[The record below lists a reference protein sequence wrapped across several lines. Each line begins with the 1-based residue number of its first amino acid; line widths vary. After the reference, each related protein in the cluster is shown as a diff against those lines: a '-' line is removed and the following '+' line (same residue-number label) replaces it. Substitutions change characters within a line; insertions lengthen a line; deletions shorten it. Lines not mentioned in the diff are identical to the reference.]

1 MVGPAETELRASN
14 PGDIEQY
21 PDLINDQINMLKM
34 ALEGREIRHKD
45 TSDEEIKE
53 SLKYAMLLTGIRANN
68 LPVDEEKMLLINFLK
83 RNFGSH
89 TCNEIRL
96 AFDMAISG
104 KLKVDARCFENFSCE
119 YIARIMEAYRA
130 WAKEEIKY
138 APKMEE
144 NKITGLIEDVEEDW
158 SGIWQMM
165 LSSPLEALD
174 KMFVP
179 AYLYNWLEKQGIIN
193 LSASDK
199 WHFVEEAR
207 HLELSDLRLDYER
220 NRELIV
226 LLSSQNWKKNIDAM
240 SRLNA
245 IAKYRAIIS
254 LIKDIKNGKRKI

>member
-1 MVGPAETELRASN
+1 MGLAETELRASN
-14 PGDIEQY
+14 PGDTVQY
-21 PDLINDQINMLKM
+21 PDLINDQMNMLKI
-34 ALEGREIRHKD
+34 ALNGREIRHKD
-45 TSDEEIKE
+45 TSDDEIKE
-53 SLKYAMLLTGIRANN
+53 ALKYAMLLTGIRANN
-68 LPVDEEKMLLINFLK
+68 LPVEEEKMLLINFLK

-104 KLKVDARCFENFSCE
+104 KLNIDARCFENFSCE

-138 APKMEE
+138 TPKMNE
-144 NKITGLIEDVEEDW
+144 NKITGVVEEIQEDW
-158 SGIWQMM
+158 SGVWQML
-165 LSSPLEALD
+165 LSSPIETLEN
-174 KMFVP
+174 MFVP
-179 AYLYNWLEKQGIIN
+179 AYLYSWLEKEGIIS
-193 LSASDK
+193 LSPADK

-207 HLELSDLRLDYER
+207 HLELSELRLDYDR
-220 NRELIV
+220 NRELIM

-254 LIKDIKNGKRKI
+254 LIKDIKYGKRKI